1 MSLLFLMVIC
11 GHLQDVSVVSRS
23 ALEEGSHVPDDAGI
37 ERAIGH
43 LEMLM
48 TSEDTAF
55 HATF

>member
-1 MSLLFLMVIC
+1 MVIC